1 MKCFFQRWISLYSV
15 NMWHH
20 VISTSTWDSTSST
33 SAYTNIELLFNHAY
47 QRRIRG
53 DIATWIICR
62 LAAMGRY
69 VGLSINTYLER
80 MNESKP
86 WELKEGIK
94 EWTTLQSWYGQTLS
108 FEIFFKKISTRIL
121 LRFCCYRFVV
131 KNVRIWVA
139 VNKVRIRIV
148 DIFRTHVKVKI
159 FRIRVV
165 VKIFRIRVVVKIF
178 HIRVVVKLFR
188 IRVAVKIVRIHVGVK
203 IVRIR
208 VVSIFRIRVAVK
220 IFRIR
225 VAVMIVRIRVVRI
238 FRIRVAVKIVRI
250 RVVVR
255 IFRIRVAVKIFD
267 IRV

>member
-1 MKCFFQRWISLYSV
+1 
-15 NMWHH
+15 MWHH
-20 VISTSTWDSTSST
+20 VISTSRWDSTSST

-148 DIFRTHVKVKI
+148 DIFRTHVKLRYFVFVLLLRYFVFVLLLRYFI
-159 FRIRVV
+159 FVLLLSYFVFVLLLR
-165 VKIFRIRVVVKIF
+165 
-178 HIRVVVKLFR
+178 
-188 IRVAVKIVRIHVGVK
+188 
-203 IVRIR
+203 
-208 VVSIFRIRVAVK
+208 
-220 IFRIR
+220 
-225 VAVMIVRIRVVRI
+225 
-238 FRIRVAVKIVRI
+238 
-250 RVVVR
+250 
-255 IFRIRVAVKIFD
+255 
-267 IRV
+267 